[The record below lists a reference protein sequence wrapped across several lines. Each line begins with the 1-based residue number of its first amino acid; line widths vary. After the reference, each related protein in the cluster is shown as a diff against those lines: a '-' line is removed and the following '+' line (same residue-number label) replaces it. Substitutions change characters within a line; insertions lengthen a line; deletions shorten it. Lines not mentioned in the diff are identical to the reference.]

1 MPEFNWGYDYFPQ
14 QEVDN
19 WYDGLNDC
27 YENDLPI
34 DFKLE
39 YVSVINDEENDYLD

>member
-14 QEVDN
+14 SSVDE

-27 YENDLPI
+27 HNNKLRTELV
-34 DFKLE
+34 LE
-39 YVSVINDEENDYLD
+39 YVSVINDEENDYL